1 MRLIGV
7 LLPNGFDE
15 VKVRDGE
22 TSDMGMTSCLVVRK
36 KGRGYPISRQYRAR
50 EDTRTDIYW
59 NLLLIFDTL

>member
-22 TSDMGMTSCLVVRK
+22 TSDMCMTSCLVV
-36 KGRGYPISRQYRAR
+36 
-50 EDTRTDIYW
+50 
-59 NLLLIFDTL
+59 